1 VIWSD
6 GTHGSPEV
14 PVAAGP
20 GADSGEVGDVSV
32 ELAPITGD
40 DINDVA
46 RFLHTHLNSAVPAE
60 AWATALRVP
69 WEVEA
74 PNHGFALRD
83 GGKVVGAYLAFYSN
97 QLVNGQ
103 LEPFCNLGAW
113 CVLEDYRF
121 HGLRLKTTMLGQ
133 RGYHFTDFSPSGTVI
148 PLNHKLGF
156 TDLDTATA
164 LRPNHPWPVRPRRV
178 TLSEDPAV
186 LAATRRG
193 DPQRHHHDHRDTAAA
208 HHQLIQDGPDHCYV
222 VFRKDTR
229 KGLRVFASL
238 LHVSNPEVFHRRV
251 RDVGH
256 HLLVHHGALATLVE
270 LRLVG
275 GAPSGSRPLARP
287 RPRMFR
293 SPTLHADDVSYLY
306 SELTCLPW

>member
-1 VIWSD
+1 M
-6 GTHGSPEV
+6 
-14 PVAAGP
+14 
-20 GADSGEVGDVSV
+20 SV
-32 ELAPITGD
+32 ELAPISGD
-40 DINDVA
+40 DISDVA
-46 RFLHTHLNSAVPAE
+46 RFLHTHLNAAVAAD
-60 AWATALRVP
+60 AWANALRVP

-83 GGKVVGAYLAFYSN
+83 EGKVVGAYLAFYSN
-97 QLVNGQ
+97 QLVDGQ
-103 LEPFCNLGAW
+103 LEAFCNLGAW

-121 HGLRLKTTMLGQ
+121 HGLRLKTTMLAQ

-156 TDLDTATA
+156 SDLDTATA
-164 LRPNHPWPVRPRRV
+164 IRPNHPWPLRSRRV
-178 TLSEDPAV
+178 TLTEDAEV
-186 LAATRRG
+186 LASTLRG
-193 DPQRHHHDHRDTAAA
+193 DQLRLYLDHRATDAA
-208 HHQLIQDGPDHCYV
+208 HHLLIRDGSDECYV

-238 LHVSNPEVFHRRV
+238 LHVSNPEVFHRTV
-251 RDVGH
+251 RAVGH

-275 GAPSGSRPLARP
+275 AAPSGSRPLARP